1 MRAIDSLS
9 SPSLCQALGQCRRGK
24 KAGEHRKSEISKNGR
39 KREEGEPQFPISTQP
54 RRGVCAI
61 FFPTAFPAILEPGTA
76 LPSSFL
82 LLQFPYM
89 ENVIT
94 LLGNNG
100 TSVVGAKHR
109 IFQHERC
116 TYSLLY
122 LHWFSMFHLGRLIT
136 RSSRRKT

>member
-1 MRAIDSLS
+1 MRAIDNLS

-39 KREEGEPQFPISTQP
+39 KREEGAFVQF
-54 RRGVCAI
+54 
-61 FFPTAFPAILEPGTA
+61 FFPTAFPAIVEPGTA

-94 LLGNNG
+94 LLR
-100 TSVVGAKHR
+100 VCK
-109 IFQHERC
+109 
-116 TYSLLY
+116 
-122 LHWFSMFHLGRLIT
+122 
-136 RSSRRKT
+136 

>member
-1 MRAIDSLS
+1 MTAYPHLACARLS
-9 SPSLCQALGQCRRGK
+9 VSADEGK
-24 KAGEHRKSEISKNGR
+24 KLESIEKARFRENGR

-76 LPSSFL
+76 LPPSFL

-100 TSVVGAKHR
+100 TSVVGVKHR

-122 LHWFSMFHLGRLIT
+122 LHWFSLFHLRRLIT